1 MNDYEAYRMMCRIN
15 IVLAIGLACV
25 LVWSAVERSGIK
37 QLEIERMKAMVEIER
52 ARANVKATLSFESV
66 KSAIPNLDVH
76 DEIGGA
82 Q

>member
-1 MNDYEAYRMMCRIN
+1 MTDYEAYRMMCRIN
-15 IVLAIGLACV
+15 MGLAVGLACV

-66 KSAIPNLDVH
+66 KNALPPIAANDVF
-76 DEIGGA
+76 GGE